1 MVPTGST
8 SDRDGGSTGAGEG
21 PAARQTT
28 GSGRV
33 PRVRATA
40 RQKSRLRLI
49 VVQAIVLSLFV
60 TLFARLWYLQVL
72 GGEAYQAQAAEQ
84 SVRELVVQPARGL
97 IVDDMGR
104 PLVANRPSW
113 VVTVDRTMLRK
124 MDDQQQ
130 EALLRRVAR
139 TVGSTYEDV
148 RARTLLCGEPG
159 SVEGTCWNGSPYQP
173 VPVAED
179 VPQQTAVSILEQS
192 EDYPAVLAES
202 VSVRAYPS
210 PYGINAAHLLGYL
223 SPITE
228 EELDEA
234 ETKADTSVHGA
245 SVVGRAGVEKQY
257 DKYLR
262 GAPGY
267 KRVAVD
273 SMGRVLGDSGE
284 VKGRAGDTLVT
295 SIDARVQA
303 VVEQQLESTIKLARQ
318 TTDTVTGRKYV
329 ADSGAVVVMD
339 ATDGRI
345 VAMAGQPTYDPG
357 VWVGGISSK
366 DLARLY
372 SQKAGTP
379 LLFRATQGQFAPG
392 STWKPFMTAGALEH
406 GYSQDTRLACSSSF
420 TVGNR
425 AFKNYESGA
434 YGSIGFDKALEV
446 SCNTFFYR
454 IGYNFWQKFGSD
466 VDDIDAKDPLV
477 KIAKIF
483 GFGSETGIDLP
494 GEAGGR
500 IADRQWKRDYYEAN
514 KDYYCKIGKKP
525 GNDFLHRF
533 AREFCIEGFAYRA
546 GDAVNFA
553 IGQGDTIV
561 TPLQLARA
569 YAAISNGGT
578 LWEPRVGKA
587 IVDPRGN
594 VVREIKPKKAGSVKV
609 ARRHIDYIDR
619 ALKGVSERGTMS
631 WRLIDFPL
639 DKVKIRSKTGSAE
652 VYGKQSTSWVA
663 SYDKRYVVVMMV
675 SQGGT
680 GSGTSGPAIRKIW
693 ETLYGVR
700 GSEVIEAKAA
710 LPGAKPPAGL
720 PVFAKDGEILPP
732 DARTEKAARSK
743 QPARTKQKNRRARR

>member
-1 MVPTGST
+1 M
-8 SDRDGGSTGAGEG
+8 
-21 PAARQTT
+21 PATRA
-28 GSGRV
+28 
-33 PRVRATA
+33 PRVRATS

-72 GGEAYQAQAAEQ
+72 GGEAYQAQAADQ
-84 SVRELVVQPARGL
+84 SVREIVVQPARGL

-104 PLVANRPSW
+104 PLVANRTSW
-113 VVTVDRTMLRK
+113 VVTVDRTLLKK
-124 MDDQQQ
+124 MDAENQ

-139 TVGSTYEDV
+139 TVGSTYKDV
-148 RARTLLCGEPG
+148 VARTLLCGEDG
-159 SVEGTCWNGSPYQP
+159 AVSGTCWNGSPYQP

-179 VPQQTAVSILEQS
+179 VPQETAVSILEQS
-192 EDYPAVLAES
+192 ENYPAVLAES
-202 VSVRAYPS
+202 TSVRAYPA

-234 ETKADTSVHGA
+234 EAEGDTSVHGA

-262 GAPGY
+262 GEPGY

-284 VKGRAGDTLVT
+284 VEGEAGDTLVT

-303 VVEQQLESTIKLARQ
+303 VVEQQLEATIKTARQ
-318 TTDTVTGRKYV
+318 TVDRVSGRRFV
-329 ADSGAVVVMD
+329 ADSGAAVVLDV
-339 ATDGRI
+339 TNGRI
-345 VAMAGQPTYDPG
+345 VAAVGHPTYDPG
-357 VWVGGISSK
+357 VWVGGISRK
-366 DLARLY
+366 KLARLY

-392 STWKPFMTAGALEH
+392 STWKPFMAAGALQN
-406 GYSQDTRLACSSSF
+406 GYSQSSRLDCSSSF

-434 YGSIGFDKALEV
+434 YGSIGFDRALEV

-454 IGYNFWQKFGSD
+454 IGYNFWQKWGSD
-466 VDDIDAKDPLV
+466 VGNIKAKDPLV
-477 KIAKIF
+477 KIAKDF
-483 GFGSETGIDLP
+483 GFGSRTDIDIP
-494 GEAGGR
+494 GEASGR
-500 IADRQWKRDYYEAN
+500 IADRRWKRDYYEAN
-514 KDYYCKIGKKP
+514 KDYYCNLGKKP

-546 GDAVNFA
+546 GDAVNFS

-569 YAAISNGGT
+569 YAALGNGGV
-578 LWEPRVGKA
+578 LWEPRVGRA
-587 IVDPRGN
+587 VVDPEGN
-594 VVREIKPKKAGSVKV
+594 VIKEIKPKKAASVKV
-609 ARRHIDYIDR
+609 AKRHLDYIDR
-619 ALKGVSERGTMS
+619 ALQGVSTRGTMS

-639 DKVKIRSKTGSAE
+639 DEVKIRSKTGSAE

-663 SYDKRYVVVMMV
+663 SYDKRYAVVMMV

-700 GSEVIEAKAA
+700 GNEVVKAKAA

-720 PVFAKDGEILPP
+720 PVFAADGEILPP
-732 DARTEKAARSK
+732 TARSGK
-743 QPARTKQKNRRARR
+743 PARNEKPARAKQDRGSRS